1 MTAALKPYFL
11 PSSERDSLET
21 RTKLLPTLI
30 RIGLIAGGLL
40 LIMVSQADARTPFR
54 IGYIGDKTLTV
65 REREQLY
72 GDERAL
78 NEIIQ
83 SPCFSDYFEKK
94 RSRLLRTGGRSRR
107 EVVEHIRASLPTV
120 IVSYYRTANRT
131 HGYRN
136 PRSSTCGDAC
146 SRTVHLNRYYTDSSK
161 WKEGCPRMG
170 LKGHEMLHVLGYG
183 HDYKRTADRPFSV
196 PYSFNA
202 MMNECCPKWAKGEL

>member
-1 MTAALKPYFL
+1 LVTV
-11 PSSERDSLET
+11 
-21 RTKLLPTLI
+21 I
-30 RIGLIAGGLL
+30 RIALLTGGIL
-40 LIMVSQADARTPFR
+40 LIFASQAYARTPFR
-54 IGYIGDKTLTV
+54 IGYIGDHTLST
-65 REREQLY
+65 RERVQLY
-72 GDERAL
+72 SDERAL

-83 SPCFSDYFEKK
+83 SPCFSDYFTKT
-94 RSRLLRTGGRSRR
+94 RSKLLRTNGRTRN

-120 IVSYYRTANRT
+120 IVTYYSKPGSSA

-136 PRSSTCGDAC
+136 PRSKTCGDAC
-146 SRTVHLNRYYTDSSK
+146 SRTVHLNRYYTDSPR

-202 MMNECCPKWAKGEL
+202 MMNECCPRWLKGEL